1 MGQARGLLGAGPRP
15 AAVRPTPDSAGTV
28 ATRSAG
34 LVEFRA
40 KLSFRDAEEVPAGP
54 TLGGPPPGSRLS
66 VVETDDGATREILG
80 EILALSEAD
89 LGRALEGVLRSLT
102 IAAALTDAVLETS
115 AARLEPVRPAPAGPL
130 QALALDVLEAGFPV
144 RFAPTWTPLSDG
156 EIGLGVGNSE
166 GNLRAFL
173 DAHSS
178 WSMVGPGGPS
188 GVFSGGSMRQHSG
201 KEEL

>member
-1 MGQARGLLGAGPRP
+1 
-15 AAVRPTPDSAGTV
+15 VRPTPDPSGTV

-40 KLSFRDAEEVPAGP
+40 KLGYRSAEEVPNRP
-54 TLGGPPPGSRLS
+54 TLGAPPSGAPPSGARLS

-115 AARLEPVRPAPAGPL
+115 AARVVPVRTAPAGPL
-130 QALALDVLEAGFPV
+130 QTLALDVLEAGFPV
-144 RFAPTWTPLSDG
+144 RFAPTWTPLSEG
-156 EIGLGVGNSE
+156 ELGLGVGNDE
-166 GNLRAFL
+166 GNLRAIFGTHL
-173 DAHSS
+173 P
-178 WSMVGPGGPS
+178 WSMVGT
-188 GVFSGGSMRQHSG
+188 GVASGGSTAHFFG
-201 KEEL
+201 EEEL